1 MDFEGARDVVVLLY
15 WDLKRESVDLG
26 KCQKWQHELLHEITF
41 TSLEMREHRRR
52 LAGIWVLDVSNR
64 VVEDL
69 TKMQLSGG
77 KVETLIEK
85 LGKDVL
91 YILMCVS
98 LGDCTKLAPPKDA
111 TYLNESA
118 ITVKQ
123 ASEVGGAVSALRGV
137 ISRTE
142 PPPTTS
148 EK

>member
-15 WDLKRESVDLG
+15 WDLKRESVGLG
-26 KCQKWQHELLHEITF
+26 KCQKWQHALLHEITF
-41 TSLEMREHRRR
+41 IGLEMREHRRR
-52 LAGIWVLDVSNR
+52 LAGIWVLDSSNR
-64 VVEDL
+64 FVEDL
-69 TKMQLSGG
+69 TKVQVSGG
-77 KVETLIEK
+77 YVETLIEK

-91 YILMCVS
+91 YILMCVG
-98 LGDCTKLAPPKDA
+98 LRDCTKLAPPKDA

-123 ASEVGGAVSALRGV
+123 ASEVDGAVSALRGV
-137 ISRTE
+137 MSRAD